1 MKRLSYEQK
10 TGACGTLGLNAL
22 CAYDKTMKIA
32 SHPSITVDEF
42 LTWSQ
47 GQERGRF
54 ELFEGEIV
62 MQQSERAAHWETK
75 AAIWA
80 ALRDAIKHAG
90 LSCYAVP
97 DGATVRIADDTAF
110 EPDAL
115 VYCGERVPRN
125 SLEVPNPVIVV
136 EGLPAPAATQDMGY
150 KRRGYFGLPSVQH
163 YLIAD
168 PERRLV
174 LHYARG
180 DGHEQLP
187 RIISEGALTLE
198 PPGIEVK
205 VSEFFS

>member
-1 MKRLSYEQK
+1 MK
-10 TGACGTLGLNAL
+10 AV
-22 CAYDKTMKIA
+22 
-32 SHPSITVDEF
+32 SHSPVTVDEF
-42 LTWSQ
+42 LAWAR

-54 ELFEGEIV
+54 ELFGGEIV
-62 MQQSERAAHWETK
+62 MQQPERAAHWETK

-80 ALRDAIKHAG
+80 ALRDAIKRAG
-90 LSCYAVP
+90 LNCHAVP

-115 VYCGERVPRN
+115 VYCGERVSRS

-136 EGLPAPAATQDMGY
+136 EVLSGSTAAQDMGY
-150 KRRGYFGLPSVQH
+150 KRRGYFSIPSVQH

-180 DGHEQLP
+180 NGHEQLP
-187 RIISEGALTLE
+187 RIVSEGSLSID
-198 PPGIEVK
+198 PPGLDLKIF
-205 VSEFFS
+205 EFFS